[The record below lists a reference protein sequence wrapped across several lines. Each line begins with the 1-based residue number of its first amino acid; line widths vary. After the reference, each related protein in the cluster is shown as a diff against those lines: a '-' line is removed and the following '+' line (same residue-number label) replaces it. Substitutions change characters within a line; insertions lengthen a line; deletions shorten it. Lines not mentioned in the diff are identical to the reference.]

1 MLLDSEAESD
11 IRPSVMCML
20 LLQFIL
26 IAEFSGSTLLLHVI
40 GVACTVHVVS
50 ENKAASIA
58 MFYIFYNFNGAD

>member
-11 IRPSVMCML
+11 IRPSVMCMLLL

-58 MFYIFYNFNGAD
+58 MFYIFL